1 MVFIRPIITEFRAE
15 SNIFARNSELTTLP
29 ASMEKTKNS
38 DDGRERT
45 PFGERLFLAR
55 RRKGLT
61 QRQVAE
67 QVGISASNLAELEQT
82 GAGSAFTV
90 ALALLY
96 GVNPVWLALD
106 RGPMTG
112 GLPAPE
118 WLESLTQE
126 ELEITRVF
134 VEGLVAARRTA
145 KPPHAA
151 KAARAKHTAE
161 DNDDRG

>member
-1 MVFIRPIITEFRAE
+1 
-15 SNIFARNSELTTLP
+15 
-29 ASMEKTKNS
+29 MEKLKS
-38 DDGRERT
+38 SGEGKGRT

-61 QRQVAE
+61 QRQVSD
-67 QVGISASNLAELEQT
+67 QVGISPSNLAELEQS

-106 RGPMTG
+106 QGPMTG

-118 WLESLTQE
+118 WLETLTPE
-126 ELEITRVF
+126 ELEMTRRF
-134 VEGLVAARRTA
+134 VEGLIATRKTSQSPQGKRSHQSRLAS
-145 KPPHAA
+145 KGS
-151 KAARAKHTAE
+151 
-161 DNDDRG
+161 DGSL

>member
-1 MVFIRPIITEFRAE
+1 
-15 SNIFARNSELTTLP
+15 
-29 ASMEKTKNS
+29 MEKSKS
-38 DDGRERT
+38 SSEAKGRT

-61 QRQVAE
+61 QRQVSDR
-67 QVGISASNLAELEQT
+67 VGISASNLAELEQS

-106 RGPMTG
+106 QGPMTG

-118 WLESLTQE
+118 WLEPLTLE
-126 ELEITRVF
+126 ELEMTRRF
-134 VEGLVAARRTA
+134 VEGLIAARQTSRRPRSPRSGSKLA
-145 KPPHAA
+145 SDESDGAI
-151 KAARAKHTAE
+151 
-161 DNDDRG
+161 

>member
-1 MVFIRPIITEFRAE
+1 
-15 SNIFARNSELTTLP
+15 
-29 ASMEKTKNS
+29 MEKSKSS
-38 DDGRERT
+38 DDGRGRS

-61 QRQVAE
+61 QRQVSE
-67 QVGISASNLAELEQT
+67 EIGISASNLAELEQT

-112 GLPAPE
+112 SLPAPE
-118 WLESLTQE
+118 WLEALTPE
-126 ELEITRVF
+126 ELEITRRF
-134 VEGLVAARRTA
+134 VEGLVAARQTSRLHGT
-145 KPPHAA
+145 P
-151 KAARAKHTAE
+151 KAARTKRAA
-161 DNDDRG
+161 DGSNDDPN